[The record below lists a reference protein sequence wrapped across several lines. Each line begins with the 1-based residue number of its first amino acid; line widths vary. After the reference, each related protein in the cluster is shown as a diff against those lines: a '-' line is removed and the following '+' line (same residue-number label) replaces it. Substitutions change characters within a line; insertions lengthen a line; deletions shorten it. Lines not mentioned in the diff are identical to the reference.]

1 MDLTNLA
8 TVFGPTLLTSE
19 SETLI
24 TETINT
30 VQLHGNIL
38 LAILQMGQFPSY
50 EEDPLDGSEP
60 QFPPTEPRRST
71 TPTHEPTGHPIRP
84 SQSAVIK
91 SKRPIPA
98 PRASTGKALTPRT
111 NF

>member
-19 SETLI
+19 NETAI

-30 VQLHGNIL
+30 VQLHGNVL
-38 LAILQMGQFPSY
+38 HAILQMDQFPSY

-60 QFPPTEPRRST
+60 QYPPTEPRGST
-71 TPTHEPTGHPIRP
+71 TPTHELTKNMRAA
-84 SQSAVIK
+84 SERSRT
-91 SKRPIPA
+91 KRPIPA
-98 PRASTGKALTPRT
+98 PRSNTGKVMTPRT